1 MADVTHTTIPTD
13 IALFA
18 HPARGF
24 RFHWIGDNA
33 NAPDIR
39 SGDCILVAPVEKW
52 EGDGYYLLEGLSGGF
67 MLKKCVAPLIRND
80 GPVIDLLTETPR
92 GQLRA
97 AMDYDDFRARLIGKA
112 AMICN
117 ITDPQ
122 LLPQN

>member
-1 MADVTHTTIPTD
+1 
-13 IALFA
+13 
-18 HPARGF
+18 
-24 RFHWIGDNA
+24 
-33 NAPDIR
+33 
-39 SGDCILVAPVEKW
+39 
-52 EGDGYYLLEGLSGGF
+52 

-117 ITDPQ
+117 ITGPH